1 MLVISTLLSA
11 PTGNRN
17 SIAGLRNWLL
27 AQNLPPVQ
35 VVTYLEQERP
45 IRLPDSGDRDGYAGT
60 HLPAAL
66 RPPEV

>member
-1 MLVISTLLSA
+1 MAL
-11 PTGNRN
+11 
-17 SIAGLRNWLL
+17 AGLRNWLL
-27 AQNLPPVQ
+27 AQNLSPVQ
-35 VVTYLEQERP
+35 VVTYLEQECP